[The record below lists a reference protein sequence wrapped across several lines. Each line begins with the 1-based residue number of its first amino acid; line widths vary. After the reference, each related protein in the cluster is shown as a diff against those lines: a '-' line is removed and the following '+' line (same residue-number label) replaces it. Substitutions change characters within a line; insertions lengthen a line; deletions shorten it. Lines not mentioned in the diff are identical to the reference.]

1 MTYIKPSSGSSGYT
15 GKVFSLQTTTSPNDY
30 RNWYTQLTNQFNNG
44 YRYLNN
50 QWFDPAY
57 EISTF
62 SSLIQT
68 HTYRIQLPPNK
79 KILVQYQYLPK
90 VLDTVSNAWV
100 DISFC
105 FGIDPSNSTIA
116 NKNDSSHG
124 FVDATVHYKKVTR
137 AGYDNYSYAAIG
149 ETIISHS
156 ESGNRMIGVH
166 FKSTSDQQNSISS
179 ATTNRT
185 TDTGH
190 TWFKFIELD

>member
-1 MTYIKPSSGSSGYT
+1 MTYIKISSGSSGYT
-15 GKVFSLQTTTSPNDY
+15 GKVFSLQTTTNPNDY
-30 RNWYTQLTNQFNNG
+30 RNWYTQLSSQFNNCF
-44 YRYLNN
+44 RYLNN
-50 QWFDPAY
+50 QYFDPAY

-62 SSLIQT
+62 SSLVYT
-68 HTYRIQLPPNK
+68 YYRIQLPPNK

-90 VLDTVSNAWV
+90 VLDTVTNAWV

-105 FGIDPSNSTIA
+105 FGTNPQSSTIA
-116 NKNDSSHG
+116 SKTSGSHG
-124 FVDATVHYKKVTR
+124 FVDATVHYKNVIR

-156 ESGNRMIGVH
+156 ESGNKLIGVH

-190 TWFKFIELD
+190 TWFKFTELD